1 MERRYVNLPK
11 ILDEGVRK
19 GIISLVIKTKKE
31 VFKMLVTNQPGVVT
45 LSPKDEKK
53 KEYRG
58 LCSTCKKA
66 PTCTFPRDP
75 NRPVLQCDEFE
86 GYEYTPDKK
95 TLPRTSSKAKL
106 SALDED
112 SGKYKGLC
120 RLCENRETC
129 TYPKSEG
136 GVWHCDE
143 YC

>member
-11 ILDEGVRK
+11 ILGEGVRK
-19 GIISLVIKTKKE
+19 GIISLVIKKKE
-31 VFKMLVTNQPGVVT
+31 VSKMSATKQSCVGI
-45 LSPKDEKK
+45 LSTKEEKK

-66 PTCTFPRDP
+66 PMCTFHRDLD
-75 NRPVLQCDEFE
+75 RPVLQCDEFE

-106 SALDED
+106 SALDKD

-120 RLCENRETC
+120 RLCEKRETC